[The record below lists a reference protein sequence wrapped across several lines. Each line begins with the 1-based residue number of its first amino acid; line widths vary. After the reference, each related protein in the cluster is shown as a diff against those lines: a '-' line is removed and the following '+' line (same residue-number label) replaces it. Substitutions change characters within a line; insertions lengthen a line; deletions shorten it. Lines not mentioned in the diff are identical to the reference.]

1 MRIWCEN
8 SVLFMKAVFAF
19 LLALPIGSASGWSTK
34 GGHDQADDDFRNSD
48 DIQRFAIE
56 NGLWTPD
63 PQLLLGPYEEEA
75 PRSLTKARFITANN
89 TVTTVQVGAPA
100 ALRCQISNVASH
112 ETVSW
117 IRRRDH
123 HLITLGYQTYTNDD
137 RFYVS
142 NSLPL
147 QLPTF
152 EGKVRLEEWNLHI
165 KYAQVRDSGTYE
177 CQLSAHPPIGILASL
192 NVIETMSEITGAPD
206 FYAQEGSDVT
216 LWCRLRHFTEP
227 PSYVFWYHGNDM
239 INYNADEKITVISQ
253 GGESRLRI
261 QKVEKK
267 ASGNYT
273 CMPANARPSFI
284 ILHVITGET
293 PAAMQRASAPPLDSA
308 FTLGLASIF
317 MLLNGL

>member
-8 SVLFMKAVFAF
+8 SLLFMKAVLAF

-152 EGKVRLEEWNLHI
+152 EGKVRLEVSRRSGVLVLVSRSSCSGFSWYCSFFVLC
-165 KYAQVRDSGTYE
+165 ASVGVRII
-177 CQLSAHPPIGILASL
+177 CQGFNFVSRSSCSCFSWTAS
-192 NVIETMSEITGAPD
+192 
-206 FYAQEGSDVT
+206 
-216 LWCRLRHFTEP
+216 
-227 PSYVFWYHGNDM
+227 
-239 INYNADEKITVISQ
+239 
-253 GGESRLRI
+253 
-261 QKVEKK
+261 
-267 ASGNYT
+267 
-273 CMPANARPSFI
+273 
-284 ILHVITGET
+284 
-293 PAAMQRASAPPLDSA
+293 
-308 FTLGLASIF
+308 LASILVVSDGETGDNF
-317 MLLNGL
+317 RVRGNFNWPQLHILERLLTYVARSTSRLQELARIWNKVIYKCLHDKWFHILQVQK

>member
-1 MRIWCEN
+1 MLFLVHWRIKDLAM
-8 SVLFMKAVFAF
+8 SLFMAVF
-19 LLALPIGSASGWSTK
+19 GSASGWSTNE
-34 GGHDQADDDFRNSD
+34 GLEQADDDLRNSD

-56 NGLWTPD
+56 NVDYRVKGH
-63 PQLLLGPYEEEA
+63 GPSE
-75 PRSLTKARFITANN
+75 
-89 TVTTVQVGAPA
+89 
-100 ALRCQISNVASH
+100 ISNWIL
-112 ETVSW
+112 VSW

-123 HLITLGYQTYTNDD
+123 HLITLGYQTNTNDD

-152 EGKVRLEEWNLHI
+152 EGKEWNLHI

-192 NVIETMSEITGAPD
+192 NVIETMSKITGAPD

-239 INYNADEKITVISQ
+239 INYNTDNKITVISQ
-253 GGESRLRI
+253 GGESRLQI
-261 QKVEKK
+261 EKVEKK

-273 CMPANARPSFI
+273 CMPANAKPSFV

-293 PAAMQRASAPPLDSA
+293 PAAMQLAAAPPLDSA
-308 FTLGLASIF
+308 FTLGLASVF
-317 MLLNGL
+317 TVLNGL